1 MILTNNDD
9 VALIMIT
16 KITMLITMIIVVR
29 VKNVYNDN
37 DTNNYN
43 YNDDEDD
50 DSEIMIQKFSLLFIT
65 VSVREI

>member
-1 MILTNNDD
+1 
-9 VALIMIT
+9 
-16 KITMLITMIIVVR
+16 MIIVVR

>member
-1 MILTNNDD
+1 
-9 VALIMIT
+9 
-16 KITMLITMIIVVR
+16 MIIVVR

-50 DSEIMIQKFSLLFIT
+50 DSEIVIQKFSLLFIT
-65 VSVREI
+65 VSVRAI